1 MGSHLAGTQDTRL
14 IFKAKMFTAS
24 WMTYQRR
31 RKREKIAAMR
41 IAAKIEAYRKELEE
55 AEKTDEE
62 DIPSEE
68 ENGKDFLNICKM
80 ENEKIKKK

>member
-1 MGSHLAGTQDTRL
+1 MD
-14 IFKAKMFTAS
+14 K
-24 WMTYQRR
+24 
-31 RKREKIAAMR
+31 RKFVKFCITCHFQ
-41 IAAKIEAYRKELEE
+41 AYRKELEE